1 MALVR
6 SMRGGKDY
14 DSQWNTRMKGT
25 GPYAAM
31 MARRFQMAV
40 KKLELNQPSPALS
53 INRFRRPAR
62 IGDQLSLL

>member
-1 MALVR
+1 
-6 SMRGGKDY
+6 MRGGKDY

-25 GPYAAM
+25 GPYAQM

-40 KKLELNQPSPALS
+40 KKRGLNRESRPLA
-53 INRFRRPAR
+53 INSFRRPPR